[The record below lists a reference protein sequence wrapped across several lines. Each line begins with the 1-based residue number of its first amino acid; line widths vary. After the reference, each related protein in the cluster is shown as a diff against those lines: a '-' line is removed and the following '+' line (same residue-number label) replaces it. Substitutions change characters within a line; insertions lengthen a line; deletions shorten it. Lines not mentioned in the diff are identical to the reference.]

1 MDQAKS
7 WPRPNGSRGLALAEQ
22 DGSKPDVDFDEL
34 NRRYAEE
41 RAKRL
46 RDEAIGQYQAMT
58 GKFSAYAR
66 DPHADGEFTRDS
78 VRRDCD
84 VLVIGGGFGGL
95 LSGVRLR
102 EAGVA
107 DIVFVDKAGDF
118 GGTWYWNRYPG
129 IRCDIESYIYVP
141 LLEETGF
148 MPSEKYAKGAEIF
161 EQCQRI
167 ARQWD
172 LYQGALFQT
181 AVKGL
186 VWNAERQRWIV
197 TTDRGDEMAARF
209 VVSCTGLLSSPKLP
223 GIPGIETF
231 KGKSFHTSR
240 WDYSYTGGD
249 ADGDMTGL
257 ADKVV
262 GVIGTGST
270 GIQCVPPLAES
281 SKQLFVFQ
289 RTPCSVDIRG
299 NRPTDPAWAASLE
312 PGWQDKRS
320 WNFTYWTSGI
330 QDGEDMIADSWTN
343 LLGEPT
349 AVTGGAT
356 AAVDPVAMQQAE
368 ILKMEKVRRRIDAL
382 VEDRA
387 TAESLKP
394 YYNYFCKRPGF
405 SDDYLQTFNRPNV
418 TLVDTE
424 GRGVERIT
432 PKGVVVAGKEYELD
446 CLVFATG
453 FDFMTEYTR
462 ESGFSITGRGGM
474 SLDEHWSTGAR
485 TLYGMMTRGFP
496 NFFVMSLVQSGIT
509 INYMPIAEAQ
519 TGYIANVIATAIG
532 ADIGTVEPTEAAE
545 EAWVNEIIAGA
556 GMRRAF
562 LESCTPSYFNY
573 EGKGQASLSS
583 NEPYPGGGIKYLGLI
598 AEQTAQGI
606 PDNLETSAFVGAG
619 SG

>member
-1 MDQAKS
+1 MAKQD
-7 WPRPNGSRGLALAEQ
+7 NGEPS
-22 DGSKPDVDFDEL
+22 VDFDAL

-46 RDEAIGQYQAMT
+46 RDEALGQYQPLA
-58 GKFSAYAR
+58 GKFSAYAA
-66 DPHADGEFTRDS
+66 DPHADPAFARDAI
-78 VRRDCD
+78 RRDCD

-95 LSGVRLR
+95 LAGVRLR
-102 EAGVA
+102 EAGVE

-129 IRCDIESYIYVP
+129 IRCDVESYVYVP

-161 EQCQRI
+161 DQCQRI
-167 ARQWD
+167 ARKWD
-172 LYQGALFQT
+172 LYKGALFQT
-181 AVKGL
+181 AVRDL
-186 VWNAERQRWIV
+186 AWDQSRQRWNI
-197 TTDRGDEMAARF
+197 TTDRGDELAARF
-209 VVSCTGLLSSPKLP
+209 VISCTGLLSNPKLP

-231 KGKSFHTSR
+231 EGKSFHTSR
-240 WDYSYTGGD
+240 WDYGYTGGD
-249 ADGDMTGL
+249 ADGNLTGL

-270 GIQCVPPLAES
+270 GIQCVPPLAEN
-281 SKQLFVFQ
+281 SKHLYVFQ
-289 RTPCSVDIRG
+289 RTPISIDIRG
-299 NRPTDPAWAASLE
+299 NRPTDPAWAASLV
-312 PGWQDKRS
+312 PGWQNKRS
-320 WNFTYWTSGI
+320 WNFTYWTSGVK
-330 QDGEDMIADSWTN
+330 DGEDMISDSWTN

-349 AVTGGAT
+349 AVTGGAVE
-356 AAVDPVAMQQAE
+356 AVDPVAMQQAE
-368 ILKMEKVRRRIDAL
+368 ILKMEKVRRRIDSI

-387 TAESLKP
+387 TAEALKP

-418 TLVDTE
+418 TLVDTA

-432 PKGVVVAGKEYELD
+432 PKGVVVAGKEYALD

-462 ESGFSITGRGGM
+462 ESGFHITGRGGQ

-485 TLYGMMTRGFP
+485 TLYGIMTRGFP
-496 NFFVMSLVQSGIT
+496 NFFMMSLVQSGIV

-519 TGYIANVIATAIG
+519 TDYIANVIGKAIKG
-532 ADIGTVEPTEAAE
+532 NIGTVEPTQAAE
-545 EAWVNEIIAGA
+545 EAWVEEIIAGA

-573 EGKGQASLSS
+573 EGKRQKSFDS
-583 NEPYPGGGIKYLGLI
+583 NEPYPGGGIKYIGLI
-598 AEQTAQGI
+598 EEQTADGI
-606 PDNLETSAFVGAG
+606 PENLETSPYVSQEAG
-619 SG
+619 